1 MPSPR
6 ININK
11 LKKTKDD
18 LNKKLKS
25 LNKQLGTD
33 TTNALIAFNDEIFDA
48 LRNLHENKVEVLR

>member
-48 LRNLHENKVEVLR
+48 LRNLHETKVEVLP